1 MTLIEKSLYEKI
13 AVIGAGP
20 MGLAVAYQLV
30 KDGYKPVIFETD
42 DRIGGMSASFDFD
55 GMSIERFYHFHCTSD
70 NAFFQIL
77 SELGIESKLHWTE
90 TKMGYYHKGSVH
102 PWGNPI
108 ALLLFPGLSLIAKIR
123 YGLHVFLSTKRNEWH
138 SLDRIDAIS
147 WLYRWIG
154 KEAYEILW
162 RKLFDYKF
170 YEYSDQIS
178 AAWIWSRIRR
188 VGRSRYNIFKEKY
201 GYLEGGSETLL
212 QAMKNYI
219 EENGGEIRLSCKVNK
234 IEIENNKVVGTHHQ
248 HGLEQFSKVISTIPI
263 PYVPSLIPDLSEAII
278 SQYKSIKSVAIVCV
292 IVKLKKKV
300 TDNFWMNVNDPDMQI
315 PGFVEYTN
323 LRSMDQHLVYVPYY
337 IPDNHPK
344 FKESNQFFIDEVK
357 NYLKVINPDLCD
369 DDFLS
374 VFANRYRNAQPVC
387 TPGFLNKLP
396 PVSLSIK
403 GLWVADTSYYYPE
416 DRGMS
421 ESIGFGRD
429 LARKALM

>member
-1 MTLIEKSLYEKI
+1 MSSIEKTNQEKI

-30 KDGYKPVIFETD
+30 KDGFKPVIFETD

-55 GMSIERFYHFHCTSD
+55 GMTIDRFYHFHCTSD

-77 SELGIESKLHWTE
+77 SELGIESKLHWKE

-102 PWGNPI
+102 SWGNPI
-108 ALLLFPGLSLIAKIR
+108 ALLSFPGLSLFAKIR
-123 YGLHVFLSTKRNEWH
+123 YGIHVFLSTKRNEWH
-138 SLDRIDAIS
+138 SLDRINAIT
-147 WLYRWIG
+147 WLNRWIG
-154 KEAYEILW
+154 KEAYEKLW
-162 RKLFDYKF
+162 SKLFDYKF

-188 VGRSRYNIFKEKY
+188 VGRSRYNIFQEKS
-201 GYLEGGSETLL
+201 GYLEDGSKTLL

-219 EENGGEIRLSCKVNK
+219 EEKGGDIRVSTKVNK
-234 IEIENNKVVGTHHQ
+234 IVIEKDAVKGLHHQ
-248 HGLEQFSKVISTIPI
+248 DGFEQFSKVISTIPI
-263 PYVPSLIPDLSEAII
+263 PYVPSLIPDLPEAII
-278 SQYKSIKSVAIVCV
+278 AQYESIKSVAIVCV

-300 TDNFWMNVNDPDMQI
+300 TNNFWMNVNDPDMEI

-323 LRSMDQHLVYVPYY
+323 LRPMGQHLVYVPYY

-344 FKESNQFFIDEVK
+344 FKESNQVFIDEVK
-357 NYLKVINPDLCD
+357 KYLKVINPDLCD

-374 VFANRYRNAQPVC
+374 VYANRYRYAQPVC
-387 TPGFLNKLP
+387 TPGFLHKLP
-396 PVSLSIK
+396 PVSLPVR

-421 ESIGFGRD
+421 ESIGFGRE
-429 LARKALM
+429 LARKAMM